1 MAAPFH
7 FIRSFRK
14 GSGRFYGD
22 RPLLCNIRS
31 FFSPLL
37 LLPAGRA
44 RRCCLPRFIPLAF
57 CSVAHNLARF
67 SCRKSWA
74 SLPTGWGWPF
84 NFSPCLTSRKSHSLC
99 ATATGICA
107 RFFWGQNLVIQKTTS
122 GHLKKIRQFAPA
134 PTPFVSSVGN
144 PPTDQDSNCVPF
156 RFLAFLLLE
165 TVYLFRSVRTLVPI
179 FRCLIF
185 SLSCSKL
192 FKAVV
197 ESGGFGEFGFGF
209 IRRIAAFSVSVSNSR

>member
-1 MAAPFH
+1 MVDFTVIARCSVTFDLFFPLFFCFQLVVRGVAVFPDSFLW
-7 FIRSFRK
+7 RSV
-14 GSGRFYGD
+14 
-22 RPLLCNIRS
+22 
-31 FFSPLL
+31 LL
-37 LLPAGRA
+37 LIIWPVL
-44 RRCCLPRFIPLAF
+44 
-57 CSVAHNLARF
+57 VD
-67 SCRKSWA
+67 RKSWA

-197 ESGGFGEFGFGF
+197 ESCGFGEFGFGF

>member
-1 MAAPFH
+1 MVDFTVIARCSVTFDLFFPLFFCFQLVVRGVAVFPDSFLW
-7 FIRSFRK
+7 RSV
-14 GSGRFYGD
+14 
-22 RPLLCNIRS
+22 
-31 FFSPLL
+31 LL
-37 LLPAGRA
+37 LIIWPVL
-44 RRCCLPRFIPLAF
+44 
-57 CSVAHNLARF
+57 VD
-67 SCRKSWA
+67 RKSWA

>member
-1 MAAPFH
+1 M
-7 FIRSFRK
+7 R
-14 GSGRFYGD
+14 
-22 RPLLCNIRS
+22 
-31 FFSPLL
+31 LL
-37 LLPAGRA
+37 LVFVR
-44 RRCCLPRFIPLAF
+44 
-57 CSVAHNLARF
+57 V
-67 SCRKSWA
+67 
-74 SLPTGWGWPF
+74 
-84 NFSPCLTSRKSHSLC
+84 
-99 ATATGICA
+99 
-107 RFFWGQNLVIQKTTS
+107 FFWGQNLVIQKTTS

-197 ESGGFGEFGFGF
+197 ESCGFGEFGFGF
-209 IRRIAAFSVSVSNSR
+209 IRRIARFLFLGLEFSMKFLPFPLSFFLSVLDVINFVFYFSHVFFWIEVFLFF